1 MAVMPD
7 ELIPKA
13 LMDQVL
19 GEITAPEF
27 EGITDTGFC
36 CVIQLADK
44 TFRERTHGFVSIT
57 EAHRV
62 IARDV
67 LMLLNKDV
75 REDGAWV
82 FVWYSPVPVSRQP
95 SDAILAWK
103 DRDGDLIASID
114 VRNPI
119 GRIYQGERIEWGG
132 MAKQVLDR
140 VRAFWRDLEITETQ
154 TRKAA
159 QGQPTAAK
167 IPAKAVPPDAPVA

>member
-1 MAVMPD
+1 MAIISD
-7 ELIPKA
+7 DLIPKA

-19 GEITAPEF
+19 GEITAPEY
-27 EGITDTGFC
+27 EGLTDTGFC

-44 TFRERTHGFVSIT
+44 SFRERTHGWVTIT

-62 IARDV
+62 IARDA

-82 FVWYSPVPVSRQP
+82 FVWYSPMRVSRQP
-95 SDAILAWK
+95 ADAILGWK
-103 DRDGDLIASID
+103 DRDGDLIASIE
-114 VRNPI
+114 VKNPI
-119 GRIYQGERIEWGG
+119 GRTFQGERIEWGG
-132 MAKQVLDR
+132 MAKNVLDR
-140 VRAFWRDLEITETQ
+140 VRAFWRDLEINERQ

-167 IPAKAVPPDAPVA
+167 IPTWAVPPDSPIA